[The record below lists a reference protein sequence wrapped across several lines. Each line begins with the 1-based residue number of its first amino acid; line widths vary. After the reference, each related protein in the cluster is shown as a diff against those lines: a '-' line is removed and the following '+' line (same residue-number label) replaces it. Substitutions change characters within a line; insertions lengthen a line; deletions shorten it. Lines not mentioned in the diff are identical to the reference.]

1 MQIGLCWNFKLWKTL
16 ENQTDVSMEN
26 SHQIH
31 YFLEYLNQFNTLMV
45 IFWLKMLLMK
55 VMLVPGELRWMLRQ

>member
-1 MQIGLCWNFKLWKTL
+1 MQIGLFWSFKLWKTL

-26 SHQIH
+26 SHRIH
-31 YFLEYLNQFNTLMV
+31 YSLEYLNQFNTLMV

-55 VMLVPGELRWMLRQ
+55 VVLVPGELRWVLRQ